1 MDTLRPFGVLQVY
14 SSIML
19 KWLVTLFLALVILS
33 AATPLLRRFRLGRLP
48 GDFEIPV
55 RGRVY
60 YVPFAT
66 TVVLS
71 LLVWLIGR
79 LL

>member
-1 MDTLRPFGVLQVY
+1 M
-14 SSIML
+14 

-48 GDFEIPV
+48 GDLQIPV

>member
-1 MDTLRPFGVLQVY
+1 M
-14 SSIML
+14 
-19 KWLVTLFLALVILS
+19 KWLVTLFVALVILS

-48 GDFEIPV
+48 GDLQIPV

-60 YVPFAT
+60 YIPFAT

>member
-1 MDTLRPFGVLQVY
+1 
-14 SSIML
+14 ML
-19 KWLVTLFLALVILS
+19 KWLLTILIGLVILS
-33 AATPLLRRFRLGRLP
+33 ATTPWLRRYGMGRLP
-48 GDFEIPV
+48 GDLRIPL
-55 RGRVY
+55 RGRMY

-71 LLVWLIGR
+71 LLVWGLGK

>member
-1 MDTLRPFGVLQVY
+1 
-14 SSIML
+14 ML

-33 AATPLLRRFRLGRLP
+33 AATPFLRRFRLGRLP

>member
-1 MDTLRPFGVLQVY
+1 MV
-14 SSIML
+14 

-33 AATPLLRRFRLGRLP
+33 AVMPALRNRIAWGRLP
-48 GDFEIPV
+48 GDLRIPV

-60 YVPFAT
+60 YVPFAST
-66 TVVLS
+66 LVLS
-71 LLVWLIGR
+71 LLLWGIGR

>member
-1 MDTLRPFGVLQVY
+1 V
-14 SSIML
+14 

-33 AATPLLRRFRLGRLP
+33 AATPFLRRFRIGRLP
-48 GDFEIPV
+48 GDLQIPV

-60 YVPFAT
+60 YIPFAS
-66 TVVLS
+66 TVLLS
-71 LLVWLIGR
+71 LLVWAIGR

>member
-1 MDTLRPFGVLQVY
+1 MV
-14 SSIML
+14 

-33 AATPLLRRFRLGRLP
+33 AVSPLLGRIGVGRLP
-48 GDFEIPV
+48 GDLRIPL

-60 YVPFAT
+60 YVPLAS

-71 LLVWLIGR
+71 LLLWGIGR

>member
-1 MDTLRPFGVLQVY
+1 MV
-14 SSIML
+14 

-33 AATPLLRRFRLGRLP
+33 AATPLLRRFRIGRLP

-60 YVPFAT
+60 YIPFAT

>member
-1 MDTLRPFGVLQVY
+1 M
-14 SSIML
+14 
-19 KWLVTLFLALVILS
+19 KWLVTLFLVLVILS
-33 AATPLLRRFRLGRLP
+33 AAMPFLRRFRLGRLP
-48 GDFEIPV
+48 GDFQIPV

-60 YVPFAT
+60 YIPFAS

-71 LLVWLIGR
+71 LLLWAIGR

>member
-1 MDTLRPFGVLQVY
+1 M
-14 SSIML
+14 
-19 KWLVTLFLALVILS
+19 KWLVTLFVALVILS

-48 GDFEIPV
+48 GDLQIPV

-60 YVPFAT
+60 YIPFAT

-71 LLVWLIGR
+71 LLIWAIGR

>member
-1 MDTLRPFGVLQVY
+1 
-14 SSIML
+14 ML

-48 GDFEIPV
+48 GDLQIPL